1 MVKPA
6 PHPLVEVLPWDSEFF
21 GRTIGRA
28 RTGRLD
34 GEIAARLV
42 GEATDAGLECL
53 YFFAVADDAP
63 TVLAAEERGFHL
75 VDVRMVFERP
85 AAAPLPPHEGID
97 YVIHDGREDELPR
110 LEHIA
115 TQVARQSR
123 YAGDPRFAG
132 DAERLYRT
140 WIANALHGY
149 TDAVLVARE
158 RAGGEALG
166 FVCCKMHGELC
177 DLQLVGV
184 EREQR
189 QRKVGRALFEAAI
202 GWAKEHGATRVQLVT
217 QARNVA
223 AQRLMQQLGFLTTEV
238 QLCYHLWL
246 PRPR

>member
-6 PHPLVEVLPWDSEFF
+6 PHPLVEPLPWDSEFF
-21 GRTIGRA
+21 GRAIGRA

-34 GEIAARLV
+34 GDVAARLI
-42 GEATDAGLECL
+42 GEATEAGLECI
-53 YFFAVADDAP
+53 YFFAASDDAP

-75 VDVRMVFERP
+75 VDVRMVFERSS
-85 AAAPLPPHEGID
+85 ATPLPERARID
-97 YVIHDGREDELPR
+97 HVVDAAREDELPR

-115 TQVARQSR
+115 AQVARQSR

-149 TDAVLVARE
+149 TDAVLAARDPG
-158 RAGGEALG
+158 GGEALG
-166 FVCCKMHGELC
+166 FACCKMHGELC

-184 EREQR
+184 DREQR
-189 QRKVGRALFEAAI
+189 QRKVGRDLFEA
-202 GWAKEHGATRVQLVT
+202 GVRWGNEHGATRVQLVT

-223 AQRLMQQLGFLTTEV
+223 AQRLVQQLGFLTTEV
-238 QLCYHLWL
+238 KLCYHLWL